1 MSQEHQN
8 TQIGAAGSIAL
19 ETENKLGGNK
29 KTLLV
34 RVGDYTVENPLTVI
48 GTVIFLAI
56 VILSAFAPFFATH
69 DPLEQNILSRLED
82 RSAEHLLG
90 TDMFGRDTW
99 SRILY
104 GLQLSLIIGLLSTAL
119 ALVFGT
125 ALGILA
131 GYRGGWTDIII
142 MRVMDMLLA
151 FPTLITGLLIVAVLG
166 ANFVNIVLAIT
177 VTIIPM
183 FARVARAPTIAL
195 KEREFVESCRAM
207 GYSDLRIM
215 IFHITPNVIGEVM
228 VLASLWAAY
237 AIRIEAYLSFIG
249 LGVAPPTPTLGTMI
263 REGFEFILD
272 APYVSIYPGLAVLIV
287 VLALNLIGD
296 GLRDSIDPK
305 LRD

>member
-1 MSQEHQN
+1 MSTHEKIIDPN
-8 TQIGAAGSIAL
+8 KVDTSIF
-19 ETENKLGGNK
+19 ETIYEAPKRTRWDK
-29 KTLLV
+29 CC
-34 RVGDYTVENPLTVI
+34 DYVVANPLTTI
-48 GTVIFLAI
+48 GLITFLAI
-56 VILSAFAPFFATH
+56 VFVSALAPIFATH
-69 DPLEQNILSRLED
+69 DPLDQNILSRLED
-82 RSAEHLLG
+82 RSAEHWLG

-119 ALVFGT
+119 ALVSGT

-131 GYRGGWTDIII
+131 GYRGGWVDSLI
-142 MRVMDMLLA
+142 MRVMDVLLA

-177 VTIIPM
+177 VTIMPM

-195 KEREFVESCRAM
+195 KEREFIESCRAM
-207 GYSDLRIM
+207 GFSDVRIM
-215 IFHITPNVIGEVM
+215 VVHIMPNVIGEVM

-272 APYVSIYPGLAVLIV
+272 APFVSIYPGLAVLIV
-287 VLALNLIGD
+287 VLSLNLIGD
-296 GLRDSIDPK
+296 GLRDAIDPK
-305 LRD
+305 K